1 MLTHKDVGFSGWAEV
16 VEVEAGGTR
25 HLPHVRPHS
34 FKSSP

>member
-16 VEVEAGGTR
+16 VEVEAGTR

-34 FKSSP
+34 YKSSS